1 MMFDIDPENPEN
13 PENDEEEPTNPGIS
27 APRARVLVA
36 EDDDAL
42 RELIVARMRREGF
55 DVVEAGSGSEALDVL
70 ITNADEG
77 RDAIDLIVM
86 DQRMPGATGLEIV
99 RMLRRAAWPVPVVLI
114 TAFPDW
120 ELLVEANRLDVA
132 LVPKPFRMDGLSD
145 AAIAVLL
152 EHARSATG
160 WKSRAS

>member
-1 MMFDIDPENPEN
+1 MMFDIDAE
-13 PENDEEEPTNPGIS
+13 DEDEEPTNPGTS

-42 RELIVARMRREGF
+42 RELIVARMRRDGF
-55 DVVEAGSGSEALDVL
+55 DVAEAGSGSAALDVL
-70 ITNADEG
+70 LANNTEHR

-99 RMLRRAAWPVPVVLI
+99 RILRRAAWPVPVLLI

-120 ELLVEANRLDVA
+120 DLLVEANRLDVA
-132 LVPKPFRMDGLSD
+132 LVPKPFPMDRLSD

-152 EHARSATG
+152 AHARSATAWNG
-160 WKSRAS
+160 AL

>member
-1 MMFDIDPENPEN
+1 MKFEIDPE
-13 PENDEEEPTNPGIS
+13 DMDDEPTNPGTS

-55 DVVEAGSGSEALDVL
+55 DVIEAGSGFEALDAL
-70 ITNADEG
+70 TTATNGG

-99 RMLRRAAWPVPVVLI
+99 RMLRVAAWAVPVVMI

-120 ELLVEANRLDVA
+120 DLLVEAKRLDIA
-132 LVPKPFRMDGLSD
+132 LVPKPFPMDRLS
-145 AAIAVLL
+145 AATITALL

-160 WKSRAS
+160 WEKGAP